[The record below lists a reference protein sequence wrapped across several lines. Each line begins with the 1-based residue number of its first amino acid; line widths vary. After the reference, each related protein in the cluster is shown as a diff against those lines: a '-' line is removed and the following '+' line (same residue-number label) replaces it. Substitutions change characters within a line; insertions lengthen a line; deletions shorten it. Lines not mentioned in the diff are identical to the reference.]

1 MRPNYVIG
9 VEHGFVKVEFK
20 NGDSYIANVPK
31 GKITGITFGDRS
43 LVWCDSVWMVDLKN
57 ALIAQIYFDSDRGF
71 FSSN

>member
-43 LVWCDSVWMVDLKN
+43 LVWCDS
-57 ALIAQIYFDSDRGF
+57 I
-71 FSSN
+71 